1 MFRAPLQDG
10 VELRLLEER
19 HATEL
24 FATVNQER
32 AYLRQWLQWVDTTV
46 TEDDSLTFIR
56 ASLEQFASN
65 HGFAAGIWSH
75 GCLIGVIGMHRI
87 NWRNRSVELGYW
99 IAQEHQG
106 KGIVS
111 DACRAVITHAFR
123 ELDLHR
129 VQIRCA
135 TGNSKS
141 CAIPRRLGFAH
152 EGTVRE
158 AEMVSA
164 KYLDLHI
171 FGMLNQEWRA

>member
-1 MFRAPLQDG
+1 MFRAPIQDG

-19 HATEL
+19 HAKAL

-32 AYLRQWLQWVDTTV
+32 AHLRQWLPWVDSTLV
-46 TEDDSLTFIR
+46 EDDSLTFIR

-65 HGFAAGIWSH
+65 TGFAAGIWNRER
-75 GCLIGVIGMHRI
+75 LIGVLGTHKIS
-87 NWRNRSVELGYW
+87 WLNRSVELGYW

-106 KGIVS
+106 KGIVTG
-111 DACRAVITHAFR
+111 ACRVAITHLFG

-135 TGNSKS
+135 TGNAKS
-141 CAIPRRLGFAH
+141 CAIPKRLGFAH

-158 AEMVSA
+158 AEVVNG

-171 FGMLNQEWRA
+171 FGMLARDWHG